1 MIRQCFLL
9 LVLLVVSLQDV
20 HADTY
25 VWTDEQGT
33 MNFTDEIG
41 TVPKK
46 FRKNVRKLGEDE
58 PAPVLKG
65 RAAATAAKTT
75 DEALQ
80 AIPGAGKGGGESYA
94 GKSYDQWKK
103 DLDEREAAMTAL
115 RKRMDE
121 IADQLKN
128 TSMRKGEMDKLV
140 AEHKSLLAQFNE
152 MKNQYNQQVENARKA
167 GLQVTIQQ

>member
-1 MIRQCFLL
+1 MIRQCLLL
-9 LVLLVVSLQDV
+9 LVLLVVSLQDA
-20 HADTY
+20 HAGTY

-33 MNFTDEIG
+33 MNFTDDIG
-41 TVPKK
+41 AVPKK

-58 PAPVLKG
+58 PSPVLQE
-65 RAAATAAKTT
+65 RSAATAAKSA

-80 AIPGAGKGGGESYA
+80 AAPDGVKGSGTYA

-103 DLDEREAAMTAL
+103 DLEEREAAMTSL

-128 TSMRKGEMDKLV
+128 TSMRKSEMEKLV
-140 AEHKSLLAQFNE
+140 DEHKSLFAQFNE
-152 MKNQYNQQVENARKA
+152 MKGQYNQQVESARKA

>member
-1 MIRQCFLL
+1 MIRKCLLL
-9 LVLLVVSLQDV
+9 LVLLVVSLQHV

-41 TVPKK
+41 AVPKK

-58 PAPVLKG
+58 PSPGLKG
-65 RAAATAAKTT
+65 SSAATAAKST
-75 DEALQ
+75 DEAPQ
-80 AIPGAGKGGGESYA
+80 ATPGVGKGGGSYA

-103 DLDEREAAMTAL
+103 DLEEREVAMTAL

-128 TSMRKGEMDKLV
+128 TSMRKNEMEKLV
-140 AEHKSLLAQFNE
+140 AEHKSLLAQFTE
-152 MKNQYNQQVENARKA
+152 MKGQYNQQVESARKA